1 MASAL
6 GVESEDDDGA
16 ERGPPSSSGAG
27 PGHAHL
33 KRPLVNPLKLR
44 TDAAAYPNGAW
55 LRCAPR
61 WACAF
66 DAHPLGVHI

>member
-1 MASAL
+1 MEYGSGSAPPATPQR
-6 GVESEDDDGA
+6 VV
-16 ERGPPSSSGAG
+16 RGDG

-55 LRCAPR
+55 HTREPLRLR
-61 WACAF
+61 
-66 DAHPLGVHI
+66 GR